1 MYYWGFKNQKI
12 GKLILTNATL
22 YIAENFTNNSDKIS
36 KVKIIFKKIK
46 MIPQIK
52 KEYIIN
58 FF

>member
-1 MYYWGFKNQKI
+1 M
-12 GKLILTNATL
+12 LL